1 MAMAEKKRTARTKA
15 ASRKRISKTTKKS
28 LPKKPAKSRA
38 KAEARLRAPLP
49 SSWQLTAEVAKVWR
63 AHWRI
68 LFGIVAVYL
77 ALNILF
83 ASGFSNLS
91 SAVSDIKANLNAGGG
106 SHTLARALS
115 GFGSLVGSSGASGSA
130 SASVLQSAL
139 FVIESLVIIWALRQ
153 LLAGN
158 RISVKEA
165 YYHSTYPMIPFLLVL
180 FVIILQLLPIS
191 FGAVTVSAVLTS
203 IVSNLSVAAWLS
215 WLFFI
220 LLACW
225 SFYML
230 SSSIF
235 ALYIVTL
242 PEMQPREALRSAK
255 KLVNQRRLAILPR
268 LVYLPILIVVVM
280 AAIIIPLILG
290 PSFLVAPVF
299 YILSMLAIL
308 FVHSYLYAFYRS
320 MLT

>member
-1 MAMAEKKRTARTKA
+1 MAEKKKA
-15 ASRKRISKTTKKS
+15 AKPRAAAKKS
-28 LPKKPAKSRA
+28 TRKSTQKRLPKKQA
-38 KAEARLRAPLP
+38 KAQAKAAAKQRAPLP
-49 SSWQLTAEVAKVWR
+49 SSWKLTADVF
-63 AHWRI
+63 RI
-68 LFGIVAVYL
+68 FRTHRRTLFGIVAVYL
-77 ALNILF
+77 VLNILF
-83 ASGFSNLS
+83 ASGLSNLS
-91 SAVSDIKANLNAGGG
+91 NAVADIKTNLNATGG

-158 RISVKEA
+158 RVGVKEA
-165 YYHSTYPMIPFLLVL
+165 YYHSMYPLIPFLLVL

-191 FGAVTVSAVLTS
+191 FGAVTISAVLTTV
-203 IVSNLSVAAWLS
+203 VSSLAVASWLT

-220 LLACW
+220 LLAGW
-225 SFYML
+225 SFYMI

-255 KLVNQRRLAILPR
+255 KLVDHRRFSVLPR
-268 LVYLPILIVVVM
+268 LIYLPVLILVVM
-280 AAIIIPLILG
+280 AAIVIPLIVSA
-290 PSFLVAPVF
+290 SFLVAPVF
-299 YILSMLAIL
+299 YVLSMLAIL
-308 FVHSYLYAFYRS
+308 FTHSYLYSLYRS
-320 MLT
+320 LLA